1 MTFWSVDFTQLVS
14 ESWRGSDGAVFQTAD
29 GKTFRVY
36 RTIEAA
42 LADRTSGGEND

>member
-1 MTFWSVDFTQLVS
+1 MTFWSIDFKSLVS
-14 ESWRGSDGAVFQTAD
+14 DSWQGKDGTEFTTAD

-42 LADRTSGGEND
+42 LSDRRI